1 MRQFQLSPSSHEHL
15 RQRTASFLVSLFSI
29 IDMFNFGAKIIKY
42 IGNKKKKLLYFTSVT
57 DFF

>member
-1 MRQFQLSPSSHEHL
+1 
-15 RQRTASFLVSLFSI
+15 
-29 IDMFNFGAKIIKY
+29 MFNFGAKIIKY